1 VNFTYDIL
9 PERRLIRQRFAG
21 STSLAD
27 VRAAL
32 RRLWADPL
40 YSKNYDGIV
49 DLSATTVGI
58 SMEDL
63 RALIGFLQESD
74 QMSTGRWGAVVSSP
88 LTTACAMIYQRAL
101 APRHEFEVFATW
113 EAACGFLGVELAPLP
128 ASVA

>member
-1 VNFTYDIL
+1 MLLSSRLIL
-9 PERRLIRQRFAG
+9 PALRREPLPGGTSSRRLRF
-21 STSLAD
+21 
-27 VRAAL
+27 
-32 RRLWADPL
+32 RLWADPL

-63 RALIGFLQESD
+63 RALIGFLQEND

-113 EAACGFLGVELAPLP
+113 EAACGFLGVALAPLP
-128 ASVA
+128 R